1 VHLVGGGRDIGDH
14 DSLARAWL
22 GVGVGVGV
30 GVGLGLGLGVGLGV
44 GLGSDILHA
53 PPRLSLS
60 SRVSFESR
68 YGMCPP
74 RLLLSASA
82 LMQLARASRERLMLA
97 PGKQW

>member
-1 VHLVGGGRDIGDH
+1 MHLVGGGRDIGDH

-22 GVGVGVGV
+22 GVGVGVGL
-30 GVGLGLGLGVGLGV
+30 GLGLGLGVGV
-44 GLGSDILHA
+44 GLGSDVLHA

>member
-1 VHLVGGGRDIGDH
+1 VRLVGGGRDIGDH

-22 GVGVGVGV
+22 GVGVGVGL
-30 GVGLGLGLGVGLGV
+30 GLGLGLGVGV
-44 GLGSDILHA
+44 GLGSDVLHA

>member
-1 VHLVGGGRDIGDH
+1 MHAVHLVGGGRDIGDH

-22 GVGVGVGV
+22 GVGVGVGL
-30 GVGLGLGLGVGLGV
+30 GLGLGLGVGV
-44 GLGSDILHA
+44 GLGSDVLHA